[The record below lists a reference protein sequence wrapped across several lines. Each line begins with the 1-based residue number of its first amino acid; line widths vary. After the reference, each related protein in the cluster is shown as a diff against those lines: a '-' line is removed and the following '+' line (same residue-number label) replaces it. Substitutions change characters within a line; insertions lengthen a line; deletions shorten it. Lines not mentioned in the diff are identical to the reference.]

1 MKFSHL
7 VAALAVAGTVAASSA
22 QAQDVSYYTVGTF
35 GSTGT
40 SSATYTSG
48 THSVFLEFYSP
59 LGTANPS
66 ANSTA
71 ANPATVY
78 TPSNAS
84 LGYFQSHG
92 VTGGSNFTVPINDT
106 FTLNV
111 YQTSPTGGTGVFVGA
126 ISGSFRNSNS
136 STAMWTPSGSNTI
149 MIGMVQ
155 YTLANNGYS
164 IVPLSTQGGQTTIQA
179 NIVTT
184 PEPSSMALLGTG
196 LVGLVPMVRRRIKK

>member
-1 MKFSHL
+1 MKFSRL
-7 VAALAVAGTVAASSA
+7 VAAVAVAGSVAASAA
-22 QAQDVSYYTVGTF
+22 QAQDVSYYTTGVF
-35 GSTGT
+35 GSSST

-48 THSVFLEFYSP
+48 THSVFLEFFSP
-59 LGTANPS
+59 LGTTNPL

-71 ANPATVY
+71 GNPATVY

-84 LGYFQSHG
+84 LGYFQSSG
-92 VTGGSNFTVPINDT
+92 VTGSPNFSLPINDT

-111 YQTSPTGGTGVFVGA
+111 FQTSPTGGSGVFVGA

-136 STAMWTPSGSNTI
+136 STVVWQPTGPSTI
-149 MIGMVQ
+149 TIGAVE
-155 YTLANNGYS
+155 YTLSNNGYN

-196 LVGLVPMVRRRIKK
+196 LVGLVPMVRRRFKK